1 MYAITSLKNTYAQK
15 KSVRI
20 GRGGKRGKTSG
31 KGMKGQ
37 KSRTGN
43 STRPELRDMIKKLP
57 KRRGF
62 GKNRARTVNNERVR
76 ASVVNIKDLEA
87 LFAGGAINPRVL
99 AAKGLIKIRGEAA
112 PVVKILSDGTTAK
125 KFTVTGCQVSK
136 VAKDKIVAAGGTVA

>member
-1 MYAITSLKNTYAQK
+1 MQLHHLKTHTTRK
-15 KSVRI
+15 KSIRI

-62 GKNRARTVNNERVR
+62 GKNRAQTVNNERVR
-76 ASVVNIKDLEA
+76 AMVVNVATLEKM
-87 LFAGGAINPRVL
+87 FEGGDINPHTL
-99 AAKGLIKIRGEAA
+99 NAKGLIKIRGNAA
-112 PVVKILSDGTTAK
+112 PVVKILGDGILSK
-125 KFTVTGCQVSK
+125 KFTVSGCQVSK
-136 VAKDKIVAAGGTVA
+136 VAKEKIVAAQGTVV

>member
-1 MYAITSLKNTYAQK
+1 MQLHNLTSSLRK
-15 KSVRI
+15 KPARV

-76 ASVVNIKDLEA
+76 ASVVNIKDIEVH
-87 LFAGGAINPRVL
+87 FAGGAIHPRAL
-99 AAKGLIKIRGEAA
+99 AAKGLIKISAGTN
-112 PVVKILSDGTTAK
+112 PVVKILGDGALTK
-125 KFTVTGCQVSK
+125 KFAVTGCQVSQ